1 MPRCGVVH
9 LVSVKSLTVVFE
21 VRSPICI
28 AMWEFICLDLVY
40 GKNSMRRL
48 VEEKVVAVVLCGR
61 CGGNDFGYGGCNSL
75 VTSMVLAIA
84 MEVNNV
90 FGSKTDKTNKRFKK
104 YNKIML

>member
-1 MPRCGVVH
+1 
-9 LVSVKSLTVVFE
+9 
-21 VRSPICI
+21 
-28 AMWEFICLDLVY
+28 MWEIICLDLVY

-48 VEEKVVAVVLCGR
+48 VEEKVVVMVLCGR
-61 CGGNDFGYGGCNSL
+61 CGGSSSSYGGCNSL

-84 MEVNNV
+84 MEVNSV